1 MVVNI
6 LNEGDA
12 KVVVIDGRL
21 DTVTAP
27 ELERTIAPL
36 LAENPRLWFSSVKV
50 WNMSAARD
58 CVLFFHLINRLFLTA
73 VSLCFA
79 IFRKMCVLSLILQ
92 AFPEY

>member
-1 MVVNI
+1 

-36 LAENPRLWFSSVKV
+36 LAEKSQTVVFECKG
-50 WNMSAARD
+50 M
-58 CVLFFHLINRLFLTA
+58 
-73 VSLCFA
+73 
-79 IFRKMCVLSLILQ
+79 
-92 AFPEY
+92 